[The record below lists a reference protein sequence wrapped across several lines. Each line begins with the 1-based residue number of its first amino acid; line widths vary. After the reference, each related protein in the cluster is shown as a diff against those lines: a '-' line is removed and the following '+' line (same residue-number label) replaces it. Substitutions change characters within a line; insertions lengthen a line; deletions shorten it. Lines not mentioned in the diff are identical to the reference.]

1 MIKAVDINKSYGD
14 LHVLQDISLEINQGE
29 VVSIV
34 GPSGAG
40 KTTLLQILGTLDHPD
55 SGTLLYGDIEVSK
68 LKEKE
73 LARFRNEHIG
83 FVFQAHHL
91 LPEFTALENVCIPAL
106 IRGVP
111 MKEASE
117 RALELL
123 TFMKVD
129 HRATHKPQALPT
141 NRVATLTASMPA
153 NSTNSFSASASSTT
167 RLLSSSPTTKNWPP
181 WPTEKSQSLMEK
193 TQSKQQIIY
202 GLRPVIEAIGSG
214 QQVERVLIQN
224 GLNSSLLNELRTK
237 LKEHDIPFQYV
248 PVEKLNKMTTGNH
261 QGVVATIAAV
271 KYHSFMQL
279 METLEEPSVII
290 LLDHV
295 TDVRNMGAIA
305 RTAECTGVAALVV
318 PDHGSAALNEDAI
331 KTSSGALLRL
341 PVCREQNLKTVVT
354 PHYGQRRDRYQYRVV
369 ENERCASQT
378 PHRRR
383 GGLVERQRRRRRF
396 YV

>member
-1 MIKAVDINKSYGD
+1 
-14 LHVLQDISLEINQGE
+14 
-29 VVSIV
+29 
-34 GPSGAG
+34 
-40 KTTLLQILGTLDHPD
+40 
-55 SGTLLYGDIEVSK
+55 
-68 LKEKE
+68 
-73 LARFRNEHIG
+73 
-83 FVFQAHHL
+83 
-91 LPEFTALENVCIPAL
+91 
-106 IRGVP
+106 
-111 MKEASE
+111 
-117 RALELL
+117 
-123 TFMKVD
+123 
-129 HRATHKPQALPT
+129 
-141 NRVATLTASMPA
+141 
-153 NSTNSFSASASSTT
+153 
-167 RLLSSSPTTKNWPP
+167 
-181 WPTEKSQSLMEK
+181 MEK

-279 METLEEPSVII
+279 METLEEPSVIV

-341 PVCREQNLKTVVT
+341 PVCREQNLKTVVNLAKQCGYQVVAAT
-354 PHYGQRRDRYQYRVV
+354 EKGAVHYREVDFRQPTLLIMGNEETGISTELLKMSDVRAKLPIVGEVASLNVSVAAGVFMFEALEQRLK
-369 ENERCASQT
+369 S
-378 PHRRR
+378 
-383 GGLVERQRRRRRF
+383 
-396 YV
+396 

>member
-1 MIKAVDINKSYGD
+1 
-14 LHVLQDISLEINQGE
+14 
-29 VVSIV
+29 
-34 GPSGAG
+34 
-40 KTTLLQILGTLDHPD
+40 
-55 SGTLLYGDIEVSK
+55 
-68 LKEKE
+68 
-73 LARFRNEHIG
+73 
-83 FVFQAHHL
+83 
-91 LPEFTALENVCIPAL
+91 
-106 IRGVP
+106 
-111 MKEASE
+111 
-117 RALELL
+117 
-123 TFMKVD
+123 
-129 HRATHKPQALPT
+129 
-141 NRVATLTASMPA
+141 
-153 NSTNSFSASASSTT
+153 
-167 RLLSSSPTTKNWPP
+167 
-181 WPTEKSQSLMEK
+181 MEK
-193 TQSKQQIIY
+193 IQSKQQIIY

-341 PVCREQNLKTVVT
+341 PVCREQNLKTVVNLAKQCGYQVVAAT
-354 PHYGQRRDRYQYRVV
+354 EKGAVHYREVDFRQPTLLIMGNEETGISTELLKMSDVRAKLPIVGEVASLNVSVAAGVFMYEALEQRLK
-369 ENERCASQT
+369 S
-378 PHRRR
+378 
-383 GGLVERQRRRRRF
+383 
-396 YV
+396 